1 MIINEEEI
9 RMVSNLSDTIDFS
22 MAKLKMYAMKI
33 NCILNKTIQLSR
45 EIRRIYKPEGDKKV
59 S

>member
-1 MIINEEEI
+1 
-9 RMVSNLSDTIDFS
+9 MVSNLSDTIDFS
-22 MAKLKMYAMKI
+22 MAKLNMYAMKI